1 MKIAIIG
8 ASGKAGKHIVHEA
21 KMRGYEPTAIV
32 KNKATLKV
40 DIPTI
45 ETDLF
50 HLTTED
56 LTPFDIII
64 NAFAPLNGEEH
75 LHIEA
80 GKHLMTLLA
89 NTNKRLFVIGSSG
102 ILFIDRH
109 KTVRLLEHEDYPE
122 HLVNTAKAQLQN
134 LHDLQNS
141 AIQWTFVSPPALFD
155 VEGPR
160 TGYYTVRKDRVAYN
174 SQLNSYSSYA
184 DLAVAIIDEIEN
196 KQFINQSFTLA
207 SENLTSAS

>member
-8 ASGKAGKHIVHEA
+8 ASGKAGKHLVYEA
-21 KMRGYEPTAIV
+21 KLRGYEPTAIV
-32 KNKATLKV
+32 KNKATLKR

-50 HLTTED
+50 HLTAEQ
-56 LTPFDIII
+56 LAPFDVII

-75 LHIEA
+75 LHVEA
-80 GKHLMTLLA
+80 GRHLIHLLA
-89 NTNKRLFVIGSSG
+89 NTTKRLFVIGSSG
-102 ILFIDRH
+102 ILFIDRS
-109 KTVRLLEHEDYPE
+109 KTVRLLEHEDYPP
-122 HLVNTAKAQLQN
+122 HLVNNAKAQLQN
-134 LHDLQNS
+134 LHDLKNS
-141 AIQWTFVSPPALFD
+141 SIRWTFLSPPALFD

-184 DLAVAIIDEIEN
+184 DLAVAVIDEIEN
-196 KQFINQSFTLA
+196 EQFINESFTLA

>member
-21 KMRGYEPTAIV
+21 KMRGYEPTAII

-40 DIPTI
+40 DIPII
-45 ETDLF
+45 EVDLF
-50 HLTTED
+50 HLTAEH
-56 LTPFDIII
+56 LAPFDVII

-75 LHIEA
+75 LHIKA
-80 GKHLMTLLA
+80 GKHLISLLT

-102 ILFIDRH
+102 ILFVDRN
-109 KTVRLLEHEDYPE
+109 KTVRLLDHEDYPE
-122 HLVNTAKAQLQN
+122 HLVNNAKAQLQN
-134 LHDLQNS
+134 LYDLQNS
-141 AIQWTFVSPPALFD
+141 AIQWTFLSPPALFD

-160 TGYYTVRKDRVAYN
+160 TGHYTLRRDRVAYN

-184 DLAVAIIDEIEN
+184 DLAVAVIDEIEN
-196 KQFINQSFTLA
+196 KQFINESFTLA